1 MRRTRLLFLIPLALI
16 ILLLVG
22 FIIYKMDHPHFEQ
35 SDCRCGGKCRKDN
48 RATTGRSDHPFV
60 PQSPE
65 CAKCSFWSRLQDRL
79 LEYQILPYLLNAPVE
94 YEDWF
99 GYVNGI
105 LDQLHDRPLDD
116 YRLRS
121 VRMEAKRRGKTS
133 TLRFRQAMMCVERGL
148 DCAKLNP
155 GFFYTGESDYYSAE
169 EA

>member
-1 MRRTRLLFLIPLALI
+1 MRRIRLFFLIPLVLI
-16 ILLLVG
+16 VLLLVG
-22 FIIYKMDHPHFEQ
+22 FIIYKMDPPRTEQ
-35 SDCRCGGKCRKDN
+35 IYCRCGGRCKEGN
-48 RATTGRSDHPFV
+48 PVNMSHSDHSSV
-60 PQSPE
+60 PPIPE
-65 CAKCSFWSRLQDRL
+65 CAKRSLWARLQDQL

-133 TLRFRQAMMCVERGL
+133 TLRFRQSMMCVERGL